1 MGILSSPLQSWQTL
15 LSAADGRRRIQIYT
29 SVSTSDPFAALLLY
43 LLWCVA
49 RLYRDMPAPGL
60 SDVQGLEGQDY
71 PGKAQQGKK
80 ILGKAWQVQPREYNF
95 QKLSSD
101 FHLPHTHTS
110 TPHTHKNTHSHK
122 HTQRHIHTQAY
133 TDIHTHTHRYIH
145 KTHIHRHI
153 DIHRHSI
160 HMNLSCFIEGEFRD
174 NLFHVPVSMEN
185 SMHIKTNKDWRL
197 LREEKSEIW
206 KTEIRIYSIMGQTQ
220 ESWNEINV

>member
-43 LLWCVA
+43 LLWCAA

-160 HMNLSCFIEGEFRD
+160 HT
-174 NLFHVPVSMEN
+174 H
-185 SMHIKTNKDWRL
+185 MHSHT
-197 LREEKSEIW
+197 
-206 KTEIRIYSIMGQTQ
+206 QTQ
-220 ESWNEINV
+220 TYTLMDSHTQTQRHTHTETSIHTSTYPNSHTHRQAHTQTDI